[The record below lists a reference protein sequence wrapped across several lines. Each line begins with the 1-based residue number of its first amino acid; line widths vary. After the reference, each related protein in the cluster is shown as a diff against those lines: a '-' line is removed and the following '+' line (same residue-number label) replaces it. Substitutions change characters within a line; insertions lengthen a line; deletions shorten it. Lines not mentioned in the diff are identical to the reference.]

1 MAHSAA
7 ASATPPEFL
16 SVARNLVE
24 VSRPI
29 LQRYY
34 RTRLD
39 IISKGDESPVT
50 KADRECETAL
60 RHAIAK
66 AFPTHGII
74 GEEFGTERGDA
85 EFVWVLDPLD
95 GTRAF
100 VTGRPTFGTL
110 IALTQGGKPI
120 LGVIDMPILHDTW
133 VGASGHE
140 TTLNDAPVRA
150 RACTQLADAY
160 FSAAL
165 PQMFQGAD
173 RARHDRLASGAKSAT
188 YGGDCYQYG
197 MVATGFIDLVVE
209 RTLGIYDFL
218 SLVPIL
224 EGAGA
229 VITDWQ
235 GLPLTTRSGDQV
247 VAAGD
252 RRVLDQA
259 LAILNG

>member
-1 MAHSAA
+1 MAQVVTA
-7 ASATPPEFL
+7 PPAPQEFL
-16 SVARNLVE
+16 SVARGLIE

-29 LQRYY
+29 LRHYY

-50 KADRECETAL
+50 RADRECETAL
-60 RHAIAK
+60 RGAIAK
-66 AFPTHGII
+66 AFPSHGII

-85 EFVWVLDPLD
+85 EFVWILDPLD

-110 IALTQGGKPI
+110 IALTQGGKPL
-120 LGVIDMPILHDTW
+120 LGVIDMPILSDTW
-133 VGASGHE
+133 VGATGHE
-140 TTLNDAPVRA
+140 TTLNGAPVRSRICA
-150 RACTQLADAY
+150 ELKDAY

-165 PQMFQGAD
+165 PQMFQGAN
-173 RARHDRLASGAKSAT
+173 RARHDKIFETVKSAT

-197 MVATGFIDLVVE
+197 MVATGFIDLVIE
-209 RTLGIYDFL
+209 RTLGIYDYL

-224 EGAGA
+224 EGAGGH
-229 VITDWQ
+229 ITDWQ
-235 GLPLTTRSGDQV
+235 GLPLTTKSGDEV

-252 RRVLDQA
+252 RRILDQA
-259 LAILNG
+259 IAILNG